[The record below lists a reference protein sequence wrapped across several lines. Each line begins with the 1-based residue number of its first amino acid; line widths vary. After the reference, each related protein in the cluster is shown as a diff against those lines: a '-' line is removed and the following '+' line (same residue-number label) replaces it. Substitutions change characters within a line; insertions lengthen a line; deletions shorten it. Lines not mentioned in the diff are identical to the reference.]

1 MILIPLRCAMGF
13 ELKGLYVITD
23 EKLIPRDSFLETVEK
38 SLAGGAEVVQ
48 LRDKSSPRSDVVTL
62 GRELLGL
69 TRRYGVPLIINDSPE
84 LMMEIEAD
92 GVHLGEHDPNMI
104 PTRKKLGN
112 GAIIGVSCYGSLPRG
127 IHAERMG
134 ADYVVFG
141 TPWATPTK
149 PGRTPTPF
157 ETLIEAKTVITK
169 IPIFAIGGIFPR
181 NAAEV
186 LATGVDGVAVIT
198 SVFGSDDPEKASRDI
213 CSAFENQ
220 AVC

>member
-1 MILIPLRCAMGF
+1 MGF

-23 EKLIPRDSFLETVEK
+23 EGLIPRGSVCEAVEK
-38 SLAGGAEVVQ
+38 SLVGGADIVQ
-48 LRDKSSPRSDVVTL
+48 LRDKTSPRPEVVAL
-62 GRELLGL
+62 GRELLGI
-69 TRRYGVPLIINDSPE
+69 TKRYGVPLIINDSPE
-84 LMMEIEAD
+84 MMMEIKAD
-92 GVHLGEHDPNMI
+92 GVHLGERDPNVI

-141 TPWATPTK
+141 TPWSTPTK

-157 ETLIEAKTVITK
+157 ETLVEARAAITG
-169 IPIFAIGGIFPR
+169 IPIFAIGGIFPH
-181 NAAEV
+181 NAAQV

-213 CSAFENQ
+213 RSVFENCP
-220 AVC
+220 AP